1 MDDDLYDFGGSGSTP
16 SYYTNNSSSY
26 SASTKHSDPPSSY
39 SSYTSSSSTTTTT
52 TATTTNYEASYDATK
67 FKRRPPGSSAVYND
81 SSSDKLAANTI
92 TDTTAAAAAAAPATS
107 THPLG
112 FCDVDVPPL
121 TIQSEW
127 RRGQRARSMECQTN
141 DILTSEI
148 DTQTSTKS
156 DASIQTSD
164 HGSGPSVDPKGSVYA
179 GFDAWSPE
187 TEDLKMF
194 LRWSCA
200 EMESQLSKN
209 DRSTAFD
216 DYDLGSSP
224 DDLELACLHVLAP
237 MTMQNVKTVAQVLE
251 EERREAERDESRKS
265 SGGGRRGGSSSSS
278 SSSDFAAQGMDL
290 QATSMSWNSTG
301 SVLAVAY
308 GRLDESGWCNITR
321 AGCCLYHVF
330 QRDFQPTTPQ
340 TVLETSSY
348 LMSVCCH
355 PEIPSLIAGG
365 TFNGEVVVWD
375 TSLEGEDRLVGASC
389 FYLFFCLFEI
399 VFLPLFLFSSLIFPL
414 PFLSFLSFY
423 PPFPSPP
430 LSPLPALRRICRNLC
445 D

>member
-1 MDDDLYDFGGSGSTP
+1 MYDFGGSGSTP
-16 SYYTNNSSSY
+16 SYSTNNTSSY

-39 SSYTSSSSTTTTT
+39 SSYSSSSTTTTT
-52 TATTTNYEASYDATK
+52 TTNNYEASYDAT
-67 FKRRPPGSSAVYND
+67 FKRPNASSPGSSAVYND
-81 SSSDKLAANTI
+81 SSSDTLAANAI
-92 TDTTAAAAAAAPATS
+92 TDTAATTAAAAAAPATS

-141 DILTSEI
+141 EILTSEI
-148 DTQTSTKS
+148 DTQTSTRS

-237 MTMQNVKTVAQVLE
+237 TTMQNVKTVAQVLE

-265 SGGGRRGGSSSSS
+265 SDSGRGGGRRGGSSSS

-389 FYLFFCLFEI
+389 FLFVCLF
-399 VFLPLFLFSSLIFPL
+399 VCLFV
-414 PFLSFLSFY
+414 
-423 PPFPSPP
+423 
-430 LSPLPALRRICRNLC
+430 
-445 D
+445 